1 MFKTA
6 ETRYLPGKFDHRLNV
21 ARVDGIDVI
30 LLCPSVET
38 YQQHFWNYRQT
49 GTYPAV
55 FDHFKKFRYER
66 TYQWNS
72 QHQPFR
78 D

>member
-1 MFKTA
+1 M
-6 ETRYLPGKFDHRLNV
+6 ENYLPKTMDFYLPKSMDFSL
-21 ARVDGIDVI
+21 
-30 LLCPSVET
+30 PFT
-38 YQQHFWNYRQT
+38 T